1 MGGKKIQKNIENE
14 KKQWGFQEKKKKRKK
29 WRKKKRFQAFIS
41 IICNA
46 SYSITKW
53 GKIMKSDFFIFL

>member
-29 WRKKKRFQAFIS
+29 WRKKK
-41 IICNA
+41 
-46 SYSITKW
+46 
-53 GKIMKSDFFIFL
+53 DFKLSFLLYAMLHIQLLNGEK